1 MQRSSIASRRVWFR
15 VVCVLIGVHAM
26 GTAFALRASSFSANL
41 SVSVVFPS
49 IAGLPANTSVNGG
62 AAAMLPPCVVT
73 ATPPG
78 TGMCTNPTDTR
89 LSPPQGT
96 TTVTFTA
103 GPISGTAPPGGS
115 VSAVSMGTSEET
127 LIGNLNPF
135 AVAFP
140 LMLSYTATLNVAAG
154 PLEFATASYT
164 FNVTANKVGI
174 FAGGAPNT
182 FTLNCAACGAMTATN
197 PVPLPPNQSW

>member
-1 MQRSSIASRRVWFR
+1 MQRSSIAPRRVWFR

-96 TTVTFTA
+96 TMVTFTA
-103 GPISGTAPPGGS
+103 GPISGTAPQ
-115 VSAVSMGTSEET
+115 
-127 LIGNLNPF
+127 
-135 AVAFP
+135 VA
-140 LMLSYTATLNVAAG
+140 LSRQYRWVPVRKPSL
-154 PLEFATASYT
+154 
-164 FNVTANKVGI
+164 GI
-174 FAGGAPNT
+174 SI
-182 FTLNCAACGAMTATN
+182 L
-197 PVPLPPNQSW
+197 LQSHFL